1 MGRIDVSG
9 DSMVA
14 VATTGLGPVHA
25 ALTSDGSKLYVANS
39 GEDTV
44 SVSPTASNTQGTTID
59 LVELCP
65 SNGCPVVPVF
75 VTSTESNRMYV
86 AGEGNGTISVIDTTS
101 NFLIKTFAVDP
112 AFTGQPLPLPDVNS
126 RPVALAE
133 LPNGTKIYSLNQG
146 TNSVSS
152 INTLD
157 GSIAKVIPLSSA
169 PVWSVA
175 STDNTHVY
183 VLDSGGTV
191 SVIDTLT
198 DAVVSSVSAASP
210 GPFENSFFYDS
221 LFNRIYVTDANAA
234 SPSVALFDI
243 GTNGTL
249 VPHNL
254 GRTTI
259 LAATGSAC
267 TSNPIPASITVL
279 GDGSRAYVASYQTG
293 ASQVCTQATVI
304 DTGTGLAT
312 KTIALSQA
320 PDNSSQTNCDKAR
333 FRVFATPSLGGAN
346 SLFKVYVSQCDAG
359 TVAVID
365 TFSDSTGVTP
375 HPADSLEAWVPSA
388 VSSFP
393 PSQITVTAATQTPAS
408 SSALATTT
416 FSNTILS
423 GPAVQAGMTVYLTG
437 MTDAGND
444 GAFIVTSANPAGSTF
459 TVNNAFGVTASGQ
472 SGNGS
477 VLPPQNPVF
486 LIGGP

>member
-267 TSNPIPASITVL
+267 TSNNSCFNYGPWRWQPGLRCQLSDRRKSGLHPSHRDRHRHRV
-279 GDGSRAYVASYQTG
+279 GDQDNRPFS
-293 ASQVCTQATVI
+293 
-304 DTGTGLAT
+304 GTG
-312 KTIALSQA
+312 
-320 PDNSSQTNCDKAR
+320 
-333 FRVFATPSLGGAN
+333 
-346 SLFKVYVSQCDAG
+346 
-359 TVAVID
+359 
-365 TFSDSTGVTP
+365 
-375 HPADSLEAWVPSA
+375 
-388 VSSFP
+388 
-393 PSQITVTAATQTPAS
+393 
-408 SSALATTT
+408 
-416 FSNTILS
+416 
-423 GPAVQAGMTVYLTG
+423 
-437 MTDAGND
+437 
-444 GAFIVTSANPAGSTF
+444 
-459 TVNNAFGVTASGQ
+459 
-472 SGNGS
+472 
-477 VLPPQNPVF
+477 
-486 LIGGP
+486 